1 MQFSSPIVTLRK
13 IIKIQS
19 FSLLR
24 KIPRFKNILAYAREF
39 PSSEIFQNSQAERK
53 YISICIFKIHIYRYH
68 YFERVR
74 SVISQVS
81 ILIVSDKESRHT
93 QAHTILSKRIEWLL
107 EHRIK
112 NTNASNSILLSHNF
126 SHDKCIIITLL
137 TISFTIYIFR
147 YTLQD
152 ETTIPLSQDCPNF
165 TIKKYPFLNE
175 RSIELSLWKEK
186 KRSSFQINRLTIES
200 PSKIMRKCHR

>member
-1 MQFSSPIVTLRK
+1 MQFSSPIVTLQSLRK

-24 KIPRFKNILAYAREF
+24 KIPRFKNMLAYAREF

-81 ILIVSDKESRHT
+81 ILIVSDKESRHKYI
-93 QAHTILSKRIEWLL
+93 QFYLKESNDYLSIELKIPMLPILS
-107 EHRIK
+107 
-112 NTNASNSILLSHNF
+112 F
-126 SHDKCIIITLL
+126 FL
-137 TISFTIYIFR
+137 TISLMINV
-147 YTLQD
+147 
-152 ETTIPLSQDCPNF
+152 LS
-165 TIKKYPFLNE
+165 
-175 RSIELSLWKEK
+175 
-186 KRSSFQINRLTIES
+186 
-200 PSKIMRKCHR
+200 